1 MAAINTD
8 IAQKVDINA
17 RQFDSFTL
25 TLNLSTITSGVYD
38 LTSTYVIMSVYNI
51 ETESSVLIYTNAS
64 NSSGTMHTYFTQNNI
79 TMYDRFKVDEYTI
92 EQNTGIA
99 VNTQD
104 GTLILNDYSLKIAP
118 GNYEYKLVTQ
128 TITNIKTWM
137 YGKFKVVE

>member
-51 ETESSVLIYTNAS
+51 ETENSILIYTNAS